1 LATDPVE
8 PTERC
13 DACGKE
19 IPLARYRLH
28 VRGLDGATPECPKQ
42 DLVEIAMRKR
52 GEWEPMRRR
61 FQEIPAERLRRI
73 VWGF

>member
-1 LATDPVE
+1 MATDPVE

-42 DLVEIAMRKR
+42 DLVEIVMRARPTWNGNEWDAMRA
-52 GEWEPMRRR
+52 R
-61 FQEIPAERLRRI
+61 FQTARR
-73 VWGF
+73 